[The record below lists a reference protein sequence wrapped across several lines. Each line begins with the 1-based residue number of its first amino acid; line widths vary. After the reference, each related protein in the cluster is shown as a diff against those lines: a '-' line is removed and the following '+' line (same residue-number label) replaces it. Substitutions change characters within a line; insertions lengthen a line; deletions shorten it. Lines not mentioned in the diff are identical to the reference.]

1 MSADPGCF
9 LGALSHIAKYAA
21 KNCRIWRKNTHSKS
35 LGRVHP
41 AKPAKKPMAGF
52 FSKWR
57 KIRQITWRLFDSSK
71 GNINKTQE
79 LPFRSKTAKDNNN
92 KHSKLVGFFHKIL
105 TPDGKSKQVT
115 LCTKVKT
122 TTKILRQLEFCARR
136 GLTDSKWPNYQR
148 WQKPEP
154 NIKKMKVFQ
163 QKKMNTKSKP
173 VMTSP
178 WSPYPAGTLTVIE
191 IYQNY
196 SRENIRSKLIFYEF
210 SELSDFQKFQETL
223 IFFTAKGN
231 KPNHS
236 DKTTKPQE
244 FNGFKA
250 EMRFQLS
257 IKIEFFMKFG
267 KVIKPNRRGLQSKR
281 LDPRSNPMKDKNI
294 QNKIVSDNRNFSRY
308 LILIIPYDI
317 IITELLELQ
326 FPTADELIAGAEQSM
341 EITPED
347 VTNEAKRGEA
357 RSIKIPEVDKSVD
370 GEGMIKFPEVDKT
383 VKGDAKIKV
392 PEVDKTVTGDVRNEN
407 DREDLDAE
415 ENCVLTEAEAE
426 EDEKSSWLVR
436 FPSGYPPYPTT
447 TPTEQAYW
455 MKVFEDRE
463 ARLAKEESE
472 EETMSESASQTTTQS
487 KRPAALPKPMGR
499 CTEGNLCDNLLAH
512 SCIFDTDTASA
523 MSMKSADE
531 SSVTCYGLSREG
543 EERPTTPPPHQDF
556 RLDDLNLVVGDHLVH
571 YNNAPSIIWTN
582 ASVLSTLASVL
593 DTEASVIETLPS
605 IISTEAS
612 VQFLDEI
619 DPMLLV
625 CQCGTKISAQEKEA
639 TLEYSKQHPA
649 PYICFDCRWK
659 SVGL

>member
-1 MSADPGCF
+1 M
-9 LGALSHIAKYAA
+9 AKTRAQY
-21 KNCRIWRKNTHSKS
+21 KEDE
-35 LGRVHP
+35 
-41 AKPAKKPMAGF
+41 GF
-52 FSKWR
+52 STEEDEHKV
-57 KIRQITWRLFDSSK
+57 QTCHDITMESISS
-71 GNINKTQE
+71 G
-79 LPFRSKTAKDNNN
+79 D
-92 KHSKLVGFFHKIL
+92 
-105 TPDGKSKQVT
+105 
-115 LCTKVKT
+115 
-122 TTKILRQLEFCARR
+122 
-136 GLTDSKWPNYQR
+136 
-148 WQKPEP
+148 
-154 NIKKMKVFQ
+154 
-163 QKKMNTKSKP
+163 
-173 VMTSP
+173 
-178 WSPYPAGTLTVIE
+178 
-191 IYQNY
+191 
-196 SRENIRSKLIFYEF
+196 
-210 SELSDFQKFQETL
+210 
-223 IFFTAKGN
+223 
-231 KPNHS
+231 
-236 DKTTKPQE
+236 
-244 FNGFKA
+244 
-250 EMRFQLS
+250 
-257 IKIEFFMKFG
+257 
-267 KVIKPNRRGLQSKR
+267 
-281 LDPRSNPMKDKNI
+281 LDES
-294 QNKIVSDNRNFSRY
+294 Q
-308 LILIIPYDI
+308 
-317 IITELLELQ
+317 ELQ

-571 YNNAPSIIWTN
+571 NNAPSIIWTN

-612 VQFLDEI
+612 VQFWMRLI
-619 DPMLLV
+619 
-625 CQCGTKISAQEKEA
+625 QCCSSANVGQKSAHKKRRLPWSTPNNTLHHISALTAGGRAWDSNFIIK
-639 TLEYSKQHPA
+639 TRIP
-649 PYICFDCRWK
+649 ICKVQKPNQF
-659 SVGL
+659 